1 MSPNAVMLLLGAALV
16 ITVLFLLNRRSINQ
30 FQYSFASKDSLL
42 ISLAYTACF
51 LGGIYLHSEYNH
63 AVMVTS
69 AWLLIALG
77 VTLIG
82 LLVRY
87 NCRHTN
93 LRYGLCGSAIQVPL
107 LLAGSF
113 LALPILALA
122 MFFKLL
128 TSTSTASP
136 SPGKTFQQK
145 EEEWYFNPTN
155 PNGFHKRK

>member
-1 MSPNAVMLLLGAALV
+1 MSPNAVMLLLGAALI
-16 ITVLFLLNRRSINQ
+16 ITVLFLLNRRSINK
-30 FQYSFASKDSLL
+30 FQYSFVSKDSLL

-51 LGGIYLHSEYNH
+51 LGGIHLHSEYSH
-63 AVMVTS
+63 TVVVAT
-69 AWLLIALG
+69 AWLLIAFG
-77 VTLIG
+77 VVLIG

-113 LALPILALA
+113 FALPILALA

-128 TSTSTASP
+128 AGTNTAPP
-136 SPGKTFQQK
+136 SPGKTFHQK
-145 EEEWYFNPTN
+145 EEEWYFNPMN
-155 PNGFHKRK
+155 QNGFHKRK